1 MPAFLARLLRRL
13 TPTTLSAQ
21 LAGML
26 IGGILLLHGVATVTV
41 QRVEER
47 QAARSALLEQA
58 NSLALSLQLLHSEP
72 FEYKRSL
79 LERLERLDV
88 VHLSLGDAPNPAR
101 QAQDERAL
109 YLRDRLRKN
118 LNSIETDLD
127 TREMLTEVQRVHV
140 ADSMNPTLR
149 RHVPWTHVY
158 ESRVSVRLDD
168 GKWLCVVI
176 SSDAYDF
183 SPSQASL
190 AMLLLEAGLLILLI
204 LVVVHR
210 MVRPLRVLSGKAE
223 SFGRNLYTAPL
234 PEDGPTEVREAAR
247 AFNKMQERIRAGVG
261 QHERILAAVAHDLR
275 TPLTRIRLRVEGM
288 DPASPLRAKLLG
300 DIDILGGIMANS
312 AELTRGSAR
321 DEAAVRM
328 DMNALLD
335 SLVSDRQDMGQD
347 VMLEGHCR
355 QPWTV
360 RPNSLRRCLSNLLD
374 NALRYSARVRIRL
387 LEKADVLQI
396 DVLDDGPGIP
406 PEMLEQVFEPFF
418 RLDEARSP
426 HTGGSGLGLSI
437 ARSMACRNGGELSLH
452 NRPEGGLCARLCLY
466 RSAMEM
472 PGGTGGKGARTG
484 AGGRTSPKG
493 RLFPTPPAS
502 CRIFGA
508 PSRNGPRARAP
519 WPLMPAPGHLP
530 ARMAARPWPLL
541 SSVAQAAKALHPAG
555 IAVCFPAVR
564 PVPPDAQG
572 DAMKNFLTLQSVE
585 TVLGHLR
592 ALPVLP
598 AETVPL
604 TEALGRRLAEALHAP
619 ADLPGFD
626 RSTVD
631 GFAVRARDVFGA
643 QEGSPALLECVGDC
657 PMGAVPDIRLQP
669 GQCARILTGGML
681 PEGADC
687 VVMVEYSRPAG
698 GNMVELTRTQAP
710 GDHVV
715 MRDEDAAA
723 GDCIIPAGRRLR
735 PQEIGLLASFGQ
747 RDVAVRRAPRVAVI
761 STGDEVVPIE
771 SEPRPGQVRDV
782 NSYSL
787 AALCRSA
794 GAEPT
799 LAGLVRDDAEAL
811 RRTVLAA
818 LDGADVV
825 VVSGGS
831 SAGMRDHTVDV
842 FTSVPGSELLTHGV
856 AISPGKPF
864 ILARSG
870 GKCLMG
876 LPGHVSSALVC
887 ARAFLVPLLEHL
899 QGSAGDG
906 PAPSLTARLARAV
919 ASAQGRRDYIRVRL
933 VPVSAAAIEAAWLPR
948 GLDCSD
954 VDWLAQPLMK
964 PSGVVSGLV
973 EADGLVICAENRE
986 GLTAGER
993 VRVELLS

>member
-1 MPAFLARLLRRL
+1 MPAFLARLLRSL

-247 AFNKMQERIRAGVG
+247 AFNKMQERIR
-261 QHERILAAVAHDLR
+261 
-275 TPLTRIRLRVEGM
+275 IRLRVEGM

-466 RSAMEM
+466 RSAME
-472 PGGTGGKGARTG
+472 
-484 AGGRTSPKG
+484 
-493 RLFPTPPAS
+493 
-502 CRIFGA
+502 
-508 PSRNGPRARAP
+508 
-519 WPLMPAPGHLP
+519 
-530 ARMAARPWPLL
+530 
-541 SSVAQAAKALHPAG
+541 
-555 IAVCFPAVR
+555 
-564 PVPPDAQG
+564 
-572 DAMKNFLTLQSVE
+572 
-585 TVLGHLR
+585 
-592 ALPVLP
+592 
-598 AETVPL
+598 
-604 TEALGRRLAEALHAP
+604 TE
-619 ADLPGFD
+619 
-626 RSTVD
+626 
-631 GFAVRARDVFGA
+631 
-643 QEGSPALLECVGDC
+643 
-657 PMGAVPDIRLQP
+657 
-669 GQCARILTGGML
+669 
-681 PEGADC
+681 
-687 VVMVEYSRPAG
+687 
-698 GNMVELTRTQAP
+698 
-710 GDHVV
+710 
-715 MRDEDAAA
+715 
-723 GDCIIPAGRRLR
+723 
-735 PQEIGLLASFGQ
+735 
-747 RDVAVRRAPRVAVI
+747 
-761 STGDEVVPIE
+761 
-771 SEPRPGQVRDV
+771 
-782 NSYSL
+782 SL
-787 AALCRSA
+787 
-794 GAEPT
+794 
-799 LAGLVRDDAEAL
+799 
-811 RRTVLAA
+811 
-818 LDGADVV
+818 
-825 VVSGGS
+825 
-831 SAGMRDHTVDV
+831 
-842 FTSVPGSELLTHGV
+842 
-856 AISPGKPF
+856 
-864 ILARSG
+864 
-870 GKCLMG
+870 
-876 LPGHVSSALVC
+876 
-887 ARAFLVPLLEHL
+887 
-899 QGSAGDG
+899 
-906 PAPSLTARLARAV
+906 
-919 ASAQGRRDYIRVRL
+919 
-933 VPVSAAAIEAAWLPR
+933 
-948 GLDCSD
+948 
-954 VDWLAQPLMK
+954 
-964 PSGVVSGLV
+964 
-973 EADGLVICAENRE
+973 
-986 GLTAGER
+986 
-993 VRVELLS
+993 

>member
-1 MPAFLARLLRRL
+1 MNKIPTICIVDDDEEIRSLLSDYLRRNGFSTCTAGNAAEFLEMQRRVPCSLIVMDIMLPGMNGLELFRTLRAESTVPVIFLTALGDITDRIVGLELGADDYLSKPFEPRELLARIRTVLRRTEGGARRDQPET
-13 TPTTLSAQ
+13 TPLQFAGWLLDRSARHLVAPDGVVVSLS
-21 LAGML
+21 GTEYR
-26 IGGILLLHGVATVTV
+26 LLEIFLQNP
-41 QRVEER
+41 QRVLSRDE
-47 QAARSALLEQA
+47 LLERTQGRNA
-58 NSLALSLQLLHSEP
+58 VPYDRSIDVQISRLRTRLRDNGREPQLIHSEP

-466 RSAMEM
+466 RSAME
-472 PGGTGGKGARTG
+472 
-484 AGGRTSPKG
+484 
-493 RLFPTPPAS
+493 
-502 CRIFGA
+502 
-508 PSRNGPRARAP
+508 
-519 WPLMPAPGHLP
+519 
-530 ARMAARPWPLL
+530 
-541 SSVAQAAKALHPAG
+541 
-555 IAVCFPAVR
+555 
-564 PVPPDAQG
+564 
-572 DAMKNFLTLQSVE
+572 
-585 TVLGHLR
+585 
-592 ALPVLP
+592 
-598 AETVPL
+598 
-604 TEALGRRLAEALHAP
+604 TE
-619 ADLPGFD
+619 
-626 RSTVD
+626 
-631 GFAVRARDVFGA
+631 
-643 QEGSPALLECVGDC
+643 
-657 PMGAVPDIRLQP
+657 
-669 GQCARILTGGML
+669 
-681 PEGADC
+681 
-687 VVMVEYSRPAG
+687 
-698 GNMVELTRTQAP
+698 
-710 GDHVV
+710 
-715 MRDEDAAA
+715 
-723 GDCIIPAGRRLR
+723 
-735 PQEIGLLASFGQ
+735 
-747 RDVAVRRAPRVAVI
+747 
-761 STGDEVVPIE
+761 
-771 SEPRPGQVRDV
+771 
-782 NSYSL
+782 SL
-787 AALCRSA
+787 
-794 GAEPT
+794 
-799 LAGLVRDDAEAL
+799 
-811 RRTVLAA
+811 
-818 LDGADVV
+818 
-825 VVSGGS
+825 
-831 SAGMRDHTVDV
+831 
-842 FTSVPGSELLTHGV
+842 
-856 AISPGKPF
+856 
-864 ILARSG
+864 
-870 GKCLMG
+870 
-876 LPGHVSSALVC
+876 
-887 ARAFLVPLLEHL
+887 
-899 QGSAGDG
+899 
-906 PAPSLTARLARAV
+906 
-919 ASAQGRRDYIRVRL
+919 
-933 VPVSAAAIEAAWLPR
+933 
-948 GLDCSD
+948 
-954 VDWLAQPLMK
+954 
-964 PSGVVSGLV
+964 
-973 EADGLVICAENRE
+973 
-986 GLTAGER
+986 
-993 VRVELLS
+993 

>member
-1 MPAFLARLLRRL
+1 MNKIPTICIVDDDEEIRSLLSDYLRRNGFSTCTAGNAAEFLEMQRRVPCSLIVMDIMLPGMNGLELFRTLRAESTVPVIFLTALGDITDRIVGLELGADDYLSKPFEPRELLARIRTVLRRTEGGARRDQPETTPLQFAGWLLDRSARHLVAPDGVVVSLSGTEYRLLEIFLQNPQRVLSRDELLERTQGRNAVPYDRSIDVQISRLRTRLRDNGREPQLIKTVRGDGYVLATDVRPQFVRPALPVDAPSCPGSSGMPAFLARLLRRL

-466 RSAMEM
+466 RSAME
-472 PGGTGGKGARTG
+472 
-484 AGGRTSPKG
+484 
-493 RLFPTPPAS
+493 
-502 CRIFGA
+502 
-508 PSRNGPRARAP
+508 
-519 WPLMPAPGHLP
+519 
-530 ARMAARPWPLL
+530 
-541 SSVAQAAKALHPAG
+541 
-555 IAVCFPAVR
+555 
-564 PVPPDAQG
+564 
-572 DAMKNFLTLQSVE
+572 
-585 TVLGHLR
+585 
-592 ALPVLP
+592 
-598 AETVPL
+598 
-604 TEALGRRLAEALHAP
+604 TE
-619 ADLPGFD
+619 
-626 RSTVD
+626 
-631 GFAVRARDVFGA
+631 
-643 QEGSPALLECVGDC
+643 
-657 PMGAVPDIRLQP
+657 
-669 GQCARILTGGML
+669 
-681 PEGADC
+681 
-687 VVMVEYSRPAG
+687 
-698 GNMVELTRTQAP
+698 
-710 GDHVV
+710 
-715 MRDEDAAA
+715 
-723 GDCIIPAGRRLR
+723 
-735 PQEIGLLASFGQ
+735 
-747 RDVAVRRAPRVAVI
+747 
-761 STGDEVVPIE
+761 
-771 SEPRPGQVRDV
+771 
-782 NSYSL
+782 SL
-787 AALCRSA
+787 
-794 GAEPT
+794 
-799 LAGLVRDDAEAL
+799 
-811 RRTVLAA
+811 
-818 LDGADVV
+818 
-825 VVSGGS
+825 
-831 SAGMRDHTVDV
+831 
-842 FTSVPGSELLTHGV
+842 
-856 AISPGKPF
+856 
-864 ILARSG
+864 
-870 GKCLMG
+870 
-876 LPGHVSSALVC
+876 
-887 ARAFLVPLLEHL
+887 
-899 QGSAGDG
+899 
-906 PAPSLTARLARAV
+906 
-919 ASAQGRRDYIRVRL
+919 
-933 VPVSAAAIEAAWLPR
+933 
-948 GLDCSD
+948 
-954 VDWLAQPLMK
+954 
-964 PSGVVSGLV
+964 
-973 EADGLVICAENRE
+973 
-986 GLTAGER
+986 
-993 VRVELLS
+993 

>member
-1 MPAFLARLLRRL
+1 MPAFLARLLRSL

-452 NRPEGGLCARLCLY
+452 NRPEGACAPACASTVRPWRRRACSPAAG
-466 RSAMEM
+466 RHRRERRPHRRRRPDFPEGQAFPHTARVM
-472 PGGTGGKGARTG
+472 PHLRGPVPPRPARPRPLAADARTG
-484 AGGRTSPKG
+484 TSSRKDGRAPLAAPFLRGAGSKGFAPGGHCGMLSCRPARTAGRT
-493 RLFPTPPAS
+493 RRRHEELFDPAI
-502 CRIFGA
+502 RGDRAGA
-508 PSRNGPRARAP
+508 PAR
-519 WPLMPAPGHLP
+519 P
-530 ARMAARPWPLL
+530 ARPAR
-541 SSVAQAAKALHPAG
+541 G
-555 IAVCFPAVR
+555 DR
-564 PVPPDAQG
+564 PPDG
-572 DAMKNFLTLQSVE
+572 S
-585 TVLGHLR
+585 
-592 ALPVLP
+592 
-598 AETVPL
+598 
-604 TEALGRRLAEALHAP
+604 
-619 ADLPGFD
+619 PGPPP
-626 RSTVD
+626 
-631 GFAVRARDVFGA
+631 G
-643 QEGSPALLECVGDC
+643 GSPARPC
-657 PMGAVPDIRLQP
+657 
-669 GQCARILTGGML
+669 
-681 PEGADC
+681 
-687 VVMVEYSRPAG
+687 RPA
-698 GNMVELTRTQAP
+698 RFRP
-710 GDHVV
+710 FH
-715 MRDEDAAA
+715 R
-723 GDCIIPAGRRLR
+723 GR
-735 PQEIGLLASFGQ
+735 F
-747 RDVAVRRAPRVAVI
+747 RRA
-761 STGDEVVPIE
+761 
-771 SEPRPGQVRDV
+771 RP
-782 NSYSL
+782 
-787 AALCRSA
+787 
-794 GAEPT
+794 
-799 LAGLVRDDAEAL
+799 
-811 RRTVLAA
+811 
-818 LDGADVV
+818 
-825 VVSGGS
+825 
-831 SAGMRDHTVDV
+831 
-842 FTSVPGSELLTHGV
+842 
-856 AISPGKPF
+856 
-864 ILARSG
+864 
-870 GKCLMG
+870 
-876 LPGHVSSALVC
+876 
-887 ARAFLVPLLEHL
+887 
-899 QGSAGDG
+899 
-906 PAPSLTARLARAV
+906 
-919 ASAQGRRDYIRVRL
+919 
-933 VPVSAAAIEAAWLPR
+933 
-948 GLDCSD
+948 
-954 VDWLAQPLMK
+954 
-964 PSGVVSGLV
+964 
-973 EADGLVICAENRE
+973 
-986 GLTAGER
+986 
-993 VRVELLS
+993 

>member
-1 MPAFLARLLRRL
+1 MPAFLARLLRSL

-288 DPASPLRAKLLG
+288 DPASPL
-300 DIDILGGIMANS
+300 
-312 AELTRGSAR
+312 
-321 DEAAVRM
+321 
-328 DMNALLD
+328 LD

-466 RSAMEM
+466 RSAME
-472 PGGTGGKGARTG
+472 
-484 AGGRTSPKG
+484 
-493 RLFPTPPAS
+493 
-502 CRIFGA
+502 
-508 PSRNGPRARAP
+508 
-519 WPLMPAPGHLP
+519 
-530 ARMAARPWPLL
+530 
-541 SSVAQAAKALHPAG
+541 
-555 IAVCFPAVR
+555 
-564 PVPPDAQG
+564 
-572 DAMKNFLTLQSVE
+572 
-585 TVLGHLR
+585 
-592 ALPVLP
+592 
-598 AETVPL
+598 AE
-604 TEALGRRLAEALHAP
+604 
-619 ADLPGFD
+619 
-626 RSTVD
+626 
-631 GFAVRARDVFGA
+631 
-643 QEGSPALLECVGDC
+643 
-657 PMGAVPDIRLQP
+657 
-669 GQCARILTGGML
+669 
-681 PEGADC
+681 
-687 VVMVEYSRPAG
+687 
-698 GNMVELTRTQAP
+698 
-710 GDHVV
+710 
-715 MRDEDAAA
+715 
-723 GDCIIPAGRRLR
+723 
-735 PQEIGLLASFGQ
+735 
-747 RDVAVRRAPRVAVI
+747 
-761 STGDEVVPIE
+761 
-771 SEPRPGQVRDV
+771 
-782 NSYSL
+782 SL
-787 AALCRSA
+787 
-794 GAEPT
+794 
-799 LAGLVRDDAEAL
+799 
-811 RRTVLAA
+811 
-818 LDGADVV
+818 
-825 VVSGGS
+825 
-831 SAGMRDHTVDV
+831 
-842 FTSVPGSELLTHGV
+842 
-856 AISPGKPF
+856 
-864 ILARSG
+864 
-870 GKCLMG
+870 
-876 LPGHVSSALVC
+876 
-887 ARAFLVPLLEHL
+887 
-899 QGSAGDG
+899 
-906 PAPSLTARLARAV
+906 
-919 ASAQGRRDYIRVRL
+919 
-933 VPVSAAAIEAAWLPR
+933 
-948 GLDCSD
+948 
-954 VDWLAQPLMK
+954 
-964 PSGVVSGLV
+964 
-973 EADGLVICAENRE
+973 
-986 GLTAGER
+986 
-993 VRVELLS
+993 